1 MGRCGDLFGRRPRRC
16 RADSR
21 GLALIT
27 QPRGQFDVTPEQR
40 AIGALAA
47 EVAAREIAPHV
58 AQWDREHVF
67 PRELYRKLTDAGI
80 MGILVPEEYGGA
92 GAEYLSYALAI
103 EELARV
109 DAGTAVTVSVHSMIC
124 SAICRLGT
132 PQQKEFWLPQLASGD
147 VLAGFALTESD
158 AGSDAAA
165 LRATAKRSNGGYV
178 LDGRKQWCSTGS
190 YAGVIMGMFRTG
202 GAGARGVSAF
212 LIDAALPGISVE
224 RVTEKLGIHTSNT
237 CDVAFDGVEV
247 DSNALLG
254 EEGAGFANAMSALT
268 AGRIGIA
275 AQAIGIL
282 AACLDESVKF
292 AKERVAFGKPIGA
305 FEGISFKI
313 AQMATDLDAARLLN
327 YRAAAL
333 ADAGESFALAA
344 SKAKLFASTAARKHA
359 AEALQIHGG
368 YGYTS
373 EFPVERHYRDAKI
386 TEIYEGTS
394 EIQQLIVA
402 RSLLGRL
409 D

>member
-1 MGRCGDLFGRRPRRC
+1 
-16 RADSR
+16 
-21 GLALIT
+21 
-27 QPRGQFDVTPEQR
+27 
-40 AIGALAA
+40 
-47 EVAAREIAPHV
+47 
-58 AQWDREHVF
+58 
-67 PRELYRKLTDAGI
+67 
-80 MGILVPEEYGGA
+80 MGILVPEAYGGA
-92 GAEYLSYALAI
+92 GADYVSYALAI

-124 SAICRLGT
+124 SALCRLGT
-132 PQQKEFWLPQLASGD
+132 AAQKQRWLPRLADGD
-147 VLAGFALTESD
+147 VIAGFALTESD

-165 LRATAKRSNGGYV
+165 LRATAKRSGNGYV
-178 LDGRKQWCSTGS
+178 LNGRKQWCSTGS

-202 GAGARGVSAF
+202 GSGARGVSAF
-212 LIDAALPGISVE
+212 LFTPDLPGLTVE

-237 CDVAFDGVEV
+237 CDLAFDGVEIGE
-247 DSNALLG
+247 DALLG
-254 EEGAGFANAMSALT
+254 EEGAGFGNAMAALT

-292 AKERVAFGKPIGA
+292 AKERIAFGKPIGA
-305 FEGISFKI
+305 FEGVSFKI
-313 AQMATDLDAARLLN
+313 AQMAMDLDAARLLN
-327 YRAAAL
+327 HRAAAM
-333 ADAGESFALAA
+333 ADAGENFAIAA
-344 SKAKLFASTAARKHA
+344 SKSKLFASTAARKHA

-394 EIQQLIVA
+394 EIQQIIIA

-409 D
+409 E

>member
-1 MGRCGDLFGRRPRRC
+1 MISS
-16 RADSR
+16 AV
-21 GLALIT
+21 A
-27 QPRGQFDVTPEQR
+27 QFELTGEQR
-40 AIGALAA
+40 AVGALAA
-47 EVAAREIAPHV
+47 EIAAREIAPHV

-67 PRELYRKLTDAGI
+67 PRHLYRKLTDAGL
-80 MGILVPEEYGGA
+80 MGILVPEAYGGA
-92 GAEYLSYALAI
+92 GADYLSYALAI

-109 DAGTAVTVSVHSMIC
+109 DAGTAVTLSVHSMIC
-124 SAICRLGT
+124 SAIGKLGT
-132 PQQKEFWLPQLASGD
+132 PEQQERWLPLLGTGD
-147 VLAGFALTESD
+147 VIAGFALTESD

-165 LRATAKRSNGGYV
+165 IRATAKRTSGGYT
-178 LDGRKQWCSTGS
+178 LDGRKQWCTSGS

-202 GAGARGVSAF
+202 GPGARGVSAF
-212 LIDAALPGISVE
+212 LIESNLPGISVE

-237 CDVAFDGVEV
+237 CDLAFDGVAVGE
-247 DSNALLG
+247 DARLG
-254 EEGAGFANAMSALT
+254 DEGAGFGNAMTALT

-282 AACLDESVKF
+282 AACLDESVAF

-305 FEGISFKI
+305 FEAVSFKI
-313 AQMATDLDAARLLN
+313 AQMAMDLDAARLLN

-333 ADAGESFALAA
+333 ADAGESFGLAA
-344 SKAKLFASTAARKHA
+344 SKAKLFASSAARKHA
-359 AEALQIHGG
+359 AEAVQIHGG

-373 EFPVERHYRDAKI
+373 EFAVERHYRDAKI

-394 EIQQLIVA
+394 EIQQLIIA

>member
-1 MGRCGDLFGRRPRRC
+1 
-16 RADSR
+16 
-21 GLALIT
+21 
-27 QPRGQFDVTPEQR
+27 
-40 AIGALAA
+40 
-47 EVAAREIAPHV
+47 
-58 AQWDREHVF
+58 
-67 PRELYRKLTDAGI
+67 

-92 GAEYLSYALAI
+92 GADYLSYALAI

-109 DAGTAVTVSVHSMIC
+109 DAGTAVTLSVHSMIC

-132 PQQKEFWLPQLASGD
+132 SEQKQRWLPLLAGGD
-147 VLAGFALTESD
+147 VIAGFALTESD

-165 LRATAKRSNGGYV
+165 LRATAKPSNGGYV
-178 LDGRKQWCSTGS
+178 LHGRKQWCTSGS

-202 GAGARGVSAF
+202 TAGARGVSAF
-212 LIDAALPGISVE
+212 LIDATLPGITVE

-237 CDVAFDGVEV
+237 VDLAFDGVEIQG
-247 DSNALLG
+247 DALLG
-254 EEGAGFANAMSALT
+254 EENSGFGNAMTALT

-305 FEGISFKI
+305 FEGVSFKI
-313 AQMATDLDAARLLN
+313 AQMAMDLDAARLLT

-373 EFPVERHYRDAKI
+373 EFAVERHYRDAKI

-394 EIQQLIVA
+394 EIQQVVIA

-409 D
+409 E

>member
-1 MGRCGDLFGRRPRRC
+1 
-16 RADSR
+16 
-21 GLALIT
+21 
-27 QPRGQFDVTPEQR
+27 
-40 AIGALAA
+40 
-47 EVAAREIAPHV
+47 
-58 AQWDREHVF
+58 
-67 PRELYRKLTDAGI
+67 

-92 GAEYLSYALAI
+92 GADYLSYALAI

-124 SAICRLGT
+124 SAIRKLGT
-132 PQQKEFWLPQLASGD
+132 QQQKERWLPPLATAD
-147 VLAGFALTESD
+147 VIAGFALTESD

-165 LRATAKRSNGGYV
+165 IRASAKRSGGGWV
-178 LDGRKQWCSTGS
+178 LSGRKQWCSSGS

-202 GAGARGVSAF
+202 GPGARGVSAF
-212 LIDAALPGISVE
+212 LVEANLPGITVE

-237 CDVAFDGVEV
+237 CDLAFDSVAVGA
-247 DSNALLG
+247 DALLG
-254 EEGAGFANAMSALT
+254 EEGAGFGNAMTALT

-292 AKERVAFGKPIGA
+292 AKERMAFGKPIGA
-305 FEGISFKI
+305 FEGVSFKI
-313 AQMATDLDAARLLN
+313 AQMAMDLEAARLLN
-327 YRAAAL
+327 YRAAAM
-333 ADAGESFALAA
+333 ADAGESFAVAA
-344 SKAKLFASTAARKHA
+344 SKAKLFASTAARTHA

-394 EIQQLIVA
+394 EIQQLIIA

-409 D
+409 E

>member
-1 MGRCGDLFGRRPRRC
+1 
-16 RADSR
+16 
-21 GLALIT
+21 
-27 QPRGQFDVTPEQR
+27 
-40 AIGALAA
+40 
-47 EVAAREIAPHV
+47 
-58 AQWDREHVF
+58 
-67 PRELYRKLTDAGI
+67 

-92 GAEYLSYALAI
+92 GADYLSYALAI

-124 SAICRLGT
+124 SAICKLGT
-132 PQQKEFWLPQLASGD
+132 PQQKERWLRELGSGD
-147 VLAGFALTESD
+147 VIAGFALTESD

-165 LRATAKRSNGGYV
+165 IRATAKRSADGYV
-178 LDGRKQWCSTGS
+178 LQGRKQWCSTGS

-202 GAGARGVSAF
+202 GSGARGVSAF
-212 LIDAALPGISVE
+212 LIEANLPGMSVE

-237 CDVAFDGVEV
+237 CDLAFDGVAV
-247 DSNALLG
+247 GSDALLG
-254 EEGAGFANAMSALT
+254 DEGAGFGNAMTALT

-282 AACLDESVKF
+282 AACVEESVKF

-305 FEGISFKI
+305 FEGVSFKI
-313 AQMATDLDAARLLN
+313 AQMAMDLDAARLLN
-327 YRAAAL
+327 YRAASM
-333 ADAGESFALAA
+333 ADAGQNFALAA

-394 EIQQLIVA
+394 EIQQLIIA